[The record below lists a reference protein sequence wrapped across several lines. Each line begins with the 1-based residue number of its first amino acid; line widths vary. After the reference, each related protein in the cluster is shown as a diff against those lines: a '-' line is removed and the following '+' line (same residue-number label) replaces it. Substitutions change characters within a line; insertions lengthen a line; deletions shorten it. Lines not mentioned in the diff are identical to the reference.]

1 MIKYHTEAERE
12 VCEKRMNV
20 VVKLAGTVLFA
31 PAVFCVIQICC
42 GVYSVWN
49 MFPAFLCFCIG
60 MNIYF
65 SGFFAKALGFVI
77 RKKAGIVDTTPQ
89 SELDREK
96 RELEEDMKN
105 NPEKY
110 KEIERK
116 KKMMSLDGMF
126 EPLKLWDILLRLV
139 LSIGLAVG
147 AYFSI
152 NHSVTFEQ
160 KNAGCSVVQATVIEQ
175 DDKTIVTTEET
186 DEGTT
191 IKESRSCQAKLSYV
205 FNGSRIEETVTFKN
219 IGEIRVVNFDIY
231 VDVEG
236 HYLKTTAQVQKFMVL
251 GITLAVFAFI
261 VFTSLLLKF
270 SPIFYIMLLISAI
283 GPVILSFVG
292 FNVSVAEILYL
303 DLTTFVMTFSCVGIY
318 FMITQYFG
326 RFILF
331 GHANVA

>member
-12 VCEKRMNV
+12 LCEKRMHII
-20 VVKLAGTVLFA
+20 VKLAGTILLA
-31 PAVFCVIQICC
+31 PAVFCIIQIFN
-42 GVYSVWN
+42 GVISVWN

-65 SGFFAKALGFVI
+65 PGFYAKALSFVI
-77 RKKAGIVDTTPQ
+77 RKKTGIVDTTPQ

-116 KKMMSLDGMF
+116 KKMMSLDGFF
-126 EPLKLWDILLRLV
+126 EKLKAWDILVRLA
-139 LSIGLAVG
+139 LTIGLVVG

-152 NHSVTFEQ
+152 NYSVTFEQ
-160 KNAGCSVVQATVIEQ
+160 KNAGCSVVQATVVEQ
-175 DDKTIVTTEET
+175 ADKTTVTTKET

-191 IKESRSCQAKLSYV
+191 TTESRSCEAKLSYI
-205 FNGSRIEETVTFKN
+205 FNGETINEKVTFKN
-219 IGEIRVVNFDIY
+219 IGKIKVTTFNIY
-231 VDVEG
+231 VDAEG
-236 HYLKTTAQVQKFMVL
+236 QYLKTTAQVQRFMVF

-292 FNVSVAEILYL
+292 FNVSVVEILYL

-326 RFILF
+326 RFLLF
-331 GHANVA
+331 GHADV